1 MKRLS
6 FYFLTI
12 VVLSFILVQ
21 SCSTDEENTVA
32 PTVQTPEP
40 EEQVKQYTL
49 TVTSAEGGTV
59 SSEGGTYDEG
69 TEITITATP
78 SEGYR
83 FSGWEGNDSTSESL
97 TITLN
102 SNQTFQALFELI
114 PPVQY
119 TLTLTA
125 SEGGTV
131 STTTG
136 GGTYDEG
143 TIVTITATP
152 SEGYSFVEWTTPDG
166 SRWGSSNLNVT
177 MFENRSFQAV
187 FELNPIFTFSMNTT
201 GVANDP
207 EIFNYDVNKDYK
219 EKKVDFYPFAFFAS
233 DLSQNVIDGVNL
245 ALKTAADEWGKYGP
259 VEYWVFG
266 TDKQASLDLI
276 NKFCERRETLNQ
288 WTITECLTSETDET
302 ADHSMIAYQKVG
314 ENAILNNRPSNSAAH
329 NGGQYWGIHK
339 MAHSYPFGFDN
350 VFEGIPPQSDFK
362 TVLHEY
368 FHVVQLSSVYSLE
381 WEVRDEMTKPNET
394 IWMMEGGAEYMANY
408 TLFKLINNG
417 TLSFQKSW
425 GSLKD
430 KMSEKM
436 RRGKEIFLEDCP
448 NSLLNEF
455 NHQFCRQPGYDLG
468 SWGVAFLLNKVNN
481 QRVLLETF
489 YPNLKELGFEGAFN
503 LSFGYSTSEFYNE
516 FYEFLKLPIEQQL
529 EIIPDI

>member
-152 SEGYSFVEWTTPDG
+152 SEGYSFVEWTSPDG

-314 ENAILNNRPSNSAAH
+314 ENAILNN
-329 NGGQYWGIHK
+329 
-339 MAHSYPFGFDN
+339 
-350 VFEGIPPQSDFK
+350 
-362 TVLHEY
+362 
-368 FHVVQLSSVYSLE
+368 
-381 WEVRDEMTKPNET
+381 
-394 IWMMEGGAEYMANY
+394 
-408 TLFKLINNG
+408 
-417 TLSFQKSW
+417 
-425 GSLKD
+425 
-430 KMSEKM
+430 
-436 RRGKEIFLEDCP
+436 
-448 NSLLNEF
+448 
-455 NHQFCRQPGYDLG
+455 
-468 SWGVAFLLNKVNN
+468 
-481 QRVLLETF
+481 
-489 YPNLKELGFEGAFN
+489 
-503 LSFGYSTSEFYNE
+503 
-516 FYEFLKLPIEQQL
+516 
-529 EIIPDI
+529 

>member
-6 FYFLTI
+6 LSLLSI
-12 VVLSFILVQ
+12 CVLSFVLIY
-21 SCSTDEENTVA
+21 SCSTDEEPVA
-32 PTVQTPEP
+32 PVVQTP
-40 EEQVKQYTL
+40 QYSL
-49 TVTSAEGGTV
+49 TVTAG
-59 SSEGGTYDEG
+59 
-69 TEITITATP
+69 
-78 SEGYR
+78 
-83 FSGWEGNDSTSESL
+83 
-97 TITLN
+97 
-102 SNQTFQALFELI
+102 
-114 PPVQY
+114 
-119 TLTLTA
+119 
-125 SEGGTV
+125 EGGTV
-131 STTTG
+131 STEG
-136 GGTYDEG
+136 GIYDEG
-143 TIVTITATP
+143 TELEITATP
-152 SEGYSFVEWTTPDG
+152 VEGYVFGGWLGTDLIFNTPTLNIAIY
-166 SRWGSSNLNVT
+166 SNIDLEAL
-177 MFENRSFQAV
+177 FISENII
-187 FELNPIFTFSMNTT
+187 N
-201 GVANDP
+201 NDS
-207 EIFNYDVNKDYK
+207 EIFNYDVNKDYA
-219 EKKVDFYPFAFFAS
+219 EQIVDFYPFAFFAS

-245 ALKTAADEWGKYGP
+245 ALKTAADEFGKYGP

-276 NKFCERRETLNQ
+276 NKFCERREILNQ
-288 WTITECLTSETDET
+288 WTMTECLTRETDET

-314 ENAILNNRPSNSAAH
+314 ENAILNNRPSGSAAH

-350 VFEGIPPQSDFK
+350 VFEGIPPQGDFK

-381 WEVRDEMTKPNET
+381 QEEMDEAVKPNET

-436 RRGKEIFLEDCP
+436 ENGKRIFLEDCP

-468 SWGVAFLLNKVNN
+468 SWGVAYLLNKVNN